1 MHIFFDQLF
10 KASEDVRDY
19 YPTSTVEWFSTQVL
33 SKSIKVN
40 LICHTIHWI
49 VSTLWYLMEN
59 MDNFEART
67 ERVNFGLFWL
77 NSDFT

>member
-49 VSTLWYLMEN
+49 VPSIHTVVFYGKYGQFRSPN
-59 MDNFEART
+59 GT
-67 ERVNFGLFWL
+67 SQFW
-77 NSDFT
+77 SFSVKF